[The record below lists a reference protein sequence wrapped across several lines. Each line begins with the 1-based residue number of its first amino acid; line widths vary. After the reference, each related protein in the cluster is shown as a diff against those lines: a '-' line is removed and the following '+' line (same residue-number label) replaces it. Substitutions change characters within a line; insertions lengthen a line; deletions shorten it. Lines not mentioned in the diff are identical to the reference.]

1 MSLIVYC
8 RGAMPPMVLPRRKG
22 PLYDEIAMKL
32 LQPIGAILRGWTDSV
47 AAAVIAAFD
56 RVSSPRLIRLIEQEQ
71 GGFAVEAAGKSDN
84 LPRHLQ
90 YADGAFSAEN
100 LAPMFKGSRVEI
112 DLQPKRFL
120 FRPLELP
127 ARAADFLDG
136 IVRAQI
142 DRLTPWS
149 ASEAVFGCS
158 APVQSGAES
167 ITTVIAATTRKVA
180 TGYVEAVSRF
190 HPAAVAV
197 CTEVAER
204 NAGRVKVFEQ
214 KARGHLD
221 ANRLSRALFAGLGLS
236 AACAL
241 LAVVAAVYM
250 AEHLGAQEDEV
261 ARQISQRRAA
271 IRSAS
276 GGGDRSPVAVLERRK
291 YETPSSVIV
300 LEALSQVLPDH
311 TYVTELHLAGNKLQ
325 IVGITRDAP
334 SLIPLI
340 EQSQH
345 FTRATFYAP
354 TTRSSSDPGERFHI
368 EARVEPKNTVAP

>member
-1 MSLIVYC
+1 
-8 RGAMPPMVLPRRKG
+8 
-22 PLYDEIAMKL
+22 MKF
-32 LQPIGAILRGWTDSV
+32 LQPIGAFMRGWTDSV

-56 RVSSPRLIRLIEQEQ
+56 RVSSPRLIRLVEQDS
-71 GGFAVEAAGKSDN
+71 GDFAVESAGKSDN
-84 LPRHLQ
+84 MPARIGF
-90 YADGAFSAEN
+90 ADGSLSAPN

-158 APVQSGAES
+158 SPVESGPES

-180 TGYVEAVSRF
+180 MAYVEAVARF

-197 CTEVAER
+197 CTEIAER

-221 ANRLSRALFAGLGLS
+221 AARLSRALLMGLGAT
-236 AACAL
+236 AACAV
-241 LAVVAAVYM
+241 LAAIAAAYVGDR
-250 AEHLGAQEDEV
+250 LGAQEDEL

-271 IRSAS
+271 IRAS
-276 GGGDRSPVAVLERRK
+276 SDGGDHSPIATLERRK
-291 YETPSSVIV
+291 HETPASVIV
-300 LEALSQVLPDH
+300 LDALTQVLPDH
-311 TYVTELHLAGNKLQ
+311 TYVTELHLAGTKLQ

-354 TTRSSSDPGERFHI
+354 TTRSSSDSGERFHI
-368 EARVEPKNTVAP
+368 EARIEPKNTAAP

>member
-1 MSLIVYC
+1 
-8 RGAMPPMVLPRRKG
+8 
-22 PLYDEIAMKL
+22 MKL
-32 LQPIGAILRGWTDSV
+32 FQAIVAFFRSWTDSV

-56 RVSSPRLIRLIEQEQ
+56 RVSSPRVIRLIEQDN
-71 GGFAVEAAGKSDN
+71 GGFAVESAGKSEN
-84 LPRHLQ
+84 MPAHIAF
-90 YADGAFSAEN
+90 ADGSLSAPG
-100 LAPMFKGSRVEI
+100 LAPMLKGSRVEI
-112 DLQPKRFL
+112 VLQPRRFL

-127 ARAADFLDG
+127 ARASDFLDG

-158 APVQSGAES
+158 SPIESGPES

-180 TGYVEAVSRF
+180 MAYVQAVSIF

-197 CTEVAER
+197 CTDVVER

-221 ANRLSRALFAGLGLS
+221 AVRLSRALFAGL
-236 AACAL
+236 ATTAVCAL
-241 LAVVAAVYM
+241 LAVIAAAYVADS
-250 AEHLGAQEDEV
+250 LGAQEDEL

-271 IRSAS
+271 IRAS
-276 GGGDRSPVAVLERRK
+276 SDGADRSPIAALERRK
-291 YETPSSVIV
+291 HETPASVIV
-300 LEALSQVLPDH
+300 LDALTQVLPDH
-311 TYVTELHLAGNKLQ
+311 TYVTELHMAGTKLQ

-354 TTRSSSDPGERFHI
+354 TTRSASEPGERFHI
-368 EARVEPKNTVAP
+368 EAQIEPKNTAAP

>member
-1 MSLIVYC
+1 MNFLQTT
-8 RGAMPPMVLPRRKG
+8 
-22 PLYDEIAMKL
+22 IAFF
-32 LQPIGAILRGWTDSV
+32 RGWTDSV

-56 RVSSPRLIRLIEQEQ
+56 RMSSPRVIRLIEDDK
-71 GGFAVEAAGKSDN
+71 GGFAVEQAGKSEN
-84 LPRHLQ
+84 LPAHI
-90 YADGAFSAEN
+90 AFTDGSLTAPN

-112 DLQPKRFL
+112 VLQPKRFL

-127 ARAADFLDG
+127 ARAADFLEG

-158 APVQSGAES
+158 PAVESGPES

-180 TGYVEAVSRF
+180 MTYVQAVSMF

-197 CTEVAER
+197 CADVAER

-221 ANRLSRALFAGLGLS
+221 AIRLSRALLAGLGAT

-241 LAVVAAVYM
+241 LAAIAAAYI
-250 AEHLGAQEDEV
+250 ADNLGAQEDEL

-271 IRSAS
+271 IRAS
-276 GGGDRSPVAVLERRK
+276 SDGGDRSPIAALERRK
-291 YETPSSVIV
+291 YETPASVIV
-300 LEALSQVLPDH
+300 LDALTQVLPDH

-354 TTRSSSDPGERFHI
+354 TTRSSTDPGERFHI
-368 EARVEPKNTVAP
+368 EARVEPKNTASP

>member
-1 MSLIVYC
+1 MERERSSV
-8 RGAMPPMVLPRRKG
+8 R
-22 PLYDEIAMKL
+22 
-32 LQPIGAILRGWTDSV
+32 LQP
-47 AAAVIAAFD
+47 
-56 RVSSPRLIRLIEQEQ
+56 P
-71 GGFAVEAAGKSDN
+71 VE
-84 LPRHLQ
+84 
-90 YADGAFSAEN
+90 
-100 LAPMFKGSRVEI
+100 
-112 DLQPKRFL
+112 
-120 FRPLELP
+120 
-127 ARAADFLDG
+127 
-136 IVRAQI
+136 
-142 DRLTPWS
+142 
-149 ASEAVFGCS
+149 
-158 APVQSGAES
+158 SGPES

-180 TGYVEAVSRF
+180 LTYVEAVSIF

-197 CTEVAER
+197 CTDVAER

-221 ANRLSRALFAGLGLS
+221 AIRLSRALLVGLGVT

-241 LAVVAAVYM
+241 LAVIAAVYM
-250 AEHLGAQEDEV
+250 ADHLGAQEDEL

-271 IRSAS
+271 IRGSS
-276 GGGDRSPVAVLERRK
+276 DGGDRSPIAALERRK
-291 YETPSSVIV
+291 YETPASVIV
-300 LEALSQVLPDH
+300 LDALTKVLPDH

-368 EARVEPKNTVAP
+368 EARIEPKNTAAP

>member
-1 MSLIVYC
+1 
-8 RGAMPPMVLPRRKG
+8 
-22 PLYDEIAMKL
+22 MKFF
-32 LQPIGAILRGWTDSV
+32 QPVAAILRGWTDAV

-56 RVSSPRLIRLIEQEQ
+56 RLSSPRVIRLIEQDD
-71 GGFAVEAAGKSDN
+71 GGFAVETAGKAEN
-84 LPRHLQ
+84 MPRHL
-90 YADGAFSAEN
+90 AFSNGNFTESN

-112 DLQPKRFL
+112 DLQPTRFL

-127 ARAADFLDG
+127 ARAADFLEG

-142 DRLTPWS
+142 DRLTPWN

-158 APVQSGAES
+158 APVASGKES
-167 ITTVIAATTRKVA
+167 ITTVVAATTRNAAMK
-180 TGYVEAVSRF
+180 YVDAVSAF
-190 HPAAVAV
+190 HPAAVAL
-197 CTEVAER
+197 CTDIAER

-221 ANRLSRALFAGLGLS
+221 AVRLSRALRFGLGIV
-236 AACAL
+236 AGCAL
-241 LAVVAAVYM
+241 LSAVAAIYM
-250 AEHLGAQEDEV
+250 ADHLGAQEDEL

-271 IRSAS
+271 IRANSE
-276 GGGDRSPVAVLERRK
+276 GGDRSPIAALERRK
-291 YETPSSVIV
+291 YETPASVIV
-300 LEALSQVLPDH
+300 LDALTQVLPDH

-340 EQSQH
+340 EKSQH

-368 EARVEPKNTVAP
+368 EARIEPKNTAAP

>member
-1 MSLIVYC
+1 
-8 RGAMPPMVLPRRKG
+8 
-22 PLYDEIAMKL
+22 MKL
-32 LQPIGAILRGWTDSV
+32 FQTIGAILNGWTSSV
-47 AAAVIAAFD
+47 AAAIIAAFD
-56 RVSSPRLIRLIEQEQ
+56 RVVSPRVVRLIEDDK
-71 GGFAVEAAGKSDN
+71 GDFVVETAAKSEN
-84 LPRHLQ
+84 FPAHIAF
-90 YADGAFSAEN
+90 ADGTLSAPN
-100 LAPMFKGSRVEI
+100 LAPVFRGSRVEI
-112 DLQPKRFL
+112 VLQPKRFL

-158 APVQSGAES
+158 APVESGTES

-180 TGYVEAVSRF
+180 LVYVQAVSHF

-197 CTEVAER
+197 CTDVAER
-204 NAGRVKVFEQ
+204 KAGRVKVFEQ

-221 ANRLSRALFAGLGLS
+221 AARLSRSLLVALGVVAV
-236 AACAL
+236 AAL
-241 LAVVAAVYM
+241 LSVIVAAYM
-250 AEHLGAQEDEV
+250 ADHLGAQESEL

-271 IRSAS
+271 IRAGS
-276 GGGDRSPVAVLERRK
+276 DRSPIAALERRK
-291 YETPSSVIV
+291 YETPASVIV
-300 LEALSQVLPDH
+300 LDALSQVLPDH
-311 TYVTELHLAGNKLQ
+311 TYVTELHLAGSKLQ

-354 TTRSSSDPGERFHI
+354 TTRSPSDPGERFHI
-368 EARVEPKNTVAP
+368 EARIEPKNTANP

>member
-1 MSLIVYC
+1 MKPFDTI
-8 RGAMPPMVLPRRKG
+8 GAMLN
-22 PLYDEIAMKL
+22 A
-32 LQPIGAILRGWTDSV
+32 WTGSV
-47 AAAVIAAFD
+47 AAAIVAGFD
-56 RVSSPRLIRLIEQEQ
+56 RVVSPRVVRLIEDDT
-71 GGFAVEAAGKSDN
+71 GGFAVETAGKPDN
-84 LPRHLQ
+84 LPARITFVGGML
-90 YADGAFSAEN
+90 SAPN
-100 LAPMFKGSRVEI
+100 LAPMFRGSRVEI
-112 DLQPKRFL
+112 VLKPTRFL

-158 APVQSGAES
+158 APTPSGTDS

-180 TGYVEAVSRF
+180 MTYVEAVFGF

-197 CTEVAER
+197 CTDVAER

-221 ANRLSRALFAGLGLS
+221 AARLSRALVIALG
-236 AACAL
+236 AAAIGAL
-241 LAVVAAVYM
+241 ACVVVAAYV
-250 AEHLGAQEDEV
+250 ADNLGAQESEL

-271 IRSAS
+271 IRAGSD
-276 GGGDRSPVAVLERRK
+276 GGDRSPIAALERRK
-291 YETPSSVIV
+291 HETPASVIV
-300 LEALSQVLPDH
+300 LEALTQVLPDH

-354 TTRSSSDPGERFHI
+354 TTRSASDPGERFHI
-368 EARVEPKNTVAP
+368 EARIEPKNTATP

>member
-1 MSLIVYC
+1 
-8 RGAMPPMVLPRRKG
+8 
-22 PLYDEIAMKL
+22 MKL
-32 LQPIGAILRGWTDSV
+32 LHAMAAFFRGWTDSV

-56 RVSSPRLIRLIEQEQ
+56 RLSSPRVVRLIEEDN
-71 GGFAVEAAGKSDN
+71 GGFAVESVARPDN
-84 LPRHLQ
+84 MPARIGFV
-90 YADGAFSAEN
+90 DGALSAPN
-100 LAPMFKGSRVEI
+100 LASTFKGSRVEI
-112 DLQPKRFL
+112 VLQPKRFL

-158 APVQSGAES
+158 PPVESGAES

-180 TGYVEAVSRF
+180 MSYVQAVSIF
-190 HPAAVAV
+190 HPSAVAV
-197 CTEVAER
+197 CTEIAER

-221 ANRLSRALFAGLGLS
+221 AARLSRAMLAGLG
-236 AACAL
+236 ATAVCAL
-241 LAVVAAVYM
+241 LAVIAAVYV
-250 AEHLGAQEDEV
+250 ADSLGAQEDEL

-271 IRSAS
+271 IRIAS
-276 GGGDRSPVAVLERRK
+276 DGGDRSPVAALERRK
-291 YETPSSVIV
+291 YETPASVIV
-300 LEALSQVLPDH
+300 LDALTQVLPDH
-311 TYVTELHLAGNKLQ
+311 TYVTELHLAGTKLQ